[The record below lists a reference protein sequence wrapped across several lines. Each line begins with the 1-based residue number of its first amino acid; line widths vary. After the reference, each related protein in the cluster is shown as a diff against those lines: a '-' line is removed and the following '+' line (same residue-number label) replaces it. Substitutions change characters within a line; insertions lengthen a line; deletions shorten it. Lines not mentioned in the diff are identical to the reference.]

1 MNAVQPTSRR
11 LVDGFLAIVAL
22 AAVAAFLWG
31 VWTDDVTLRLATKP
45 VPVACAT
52 AFVLLHGRHVYALL
66 VALGLVLSIAGDVL
80 LEIPANLFVPGL
92 IAFLLAHVAYIAA
105 AVSDS
110 RRLALVRA
118 LPFVLWCGGVYGV
131 LFSGMGDLAIPVA
144 VYVTVICAML
154 WRMAATADTRPAT
167 WLALGGAVAFALS
180 DSLIAVRKFG
190 GEFVGAREAIILL
203 YWGGQAA
210 IATSTLKR

>member
-1 MNAVQPTSRR
+1 MNAVQPSSSR
-11 LVDGFLAIVAL
+11 LVDGVLVLAAL
-22 AAVAAFLWG
+22 AAVAAFLAG

-45 VPVACAT
+45 IPVVCA
-52 AFVLLHGRHVYALL
+52 AVFVLLHSRNVYALL
-66 VALGLVLSIAGDVL
+66 VALGLGLSVVGDVL
-80 LEIPANLFVPGL
+80 LEVPANLFVPGL

-118 LPFVLWCGGVYGV
+118 VPFVLWCGGVYVV
-131 LFSGMGDLAIPVA
+131 LYGGMGDLALPVA
-144 VYVTVICAML
+144 IYVTVICGML

-167 WLALGGAVAFALS
+167 WLALGGAIAFALS

-190 GEFVGAREAIILL
+190 GEFIGAREAIILL

-210 IATSTLKR
+210 IAASVLRR